1 MIRPGFYGWKI
12 VIASLFC
19 YSTSVGQFTVFALS
33 IFLIPLQAEF
43 GWQRGDI
50 LEATFYLTL
59 TQALMNPVMGRLI
72 DLYGVRKVLI
82 PTMLIYGLLLGAIP
96 FTISDYKH
104 IYFIFAMMG
113 VVGAG
118 SAAIPYLRVA
128 GAWFFRNRGLAF
140 GVTISGGA
148 LGYAYT
154 PILVQYMID
163 HHGWRSGYYA
173 LSTLVLFAALPLAY
187 LMLRNKPADLNLFP
201 DGDLKSQISENSDTE
216 DTLDFHWSDLVKMK
230 IFYQLFVIFLFMTF
244 CLYGLMTNLVPMLN
258 DRGMTSSMAVSVAA
272 ALATS
277 MLFSRIAV
285 GYLLD
290 RYFAPKVAMV
300 CVTFAIFGI
309 ALLASGVTGMGA
321 FVAAIFIGVSIGAEF
336 DILAY
341 LITRYFGLQNF
352 GMVYGI
358 LFSSFL
364 IGVSIGPKSFGEA
377 FDAQGSYYSI
387 LIASCIILAITVLML
402 WRLPK
407 YENIIKSN
415 DENTSKII

>member
-1 MIRPGFYGWKI
+1 
-12 VIASLFC
+12 
-19 YSTSVGQFTVFALS
+19 
-33 IFLIPLQAEF
+33 
-43 GWQRGDI
+43 
-50 LEATFYLTL
+50 
-59 TQALMNPVMGRLI
+59 
-72 DLYGVRKVLI
+72 
-82 PTMLIYGLLLGAIP
+82 
-96 FTISDYKH
+96 
-104 IYFIFAMMG
+104 
-113 VVGAG
+113 
-118 SAAIPYLRVA
+118 
-128 GAWFFRNRGLAF
+128 
-140 GVTISGGA
+140 
-148 LGYAYT
+148 
-154 PILVQYMID
+154 
-163 HHGWRSGYYA
+163 
-173 LSTLVLFAALPLAY
+173 
-187 LMLRNKPADLNLFP
+187 
-201 DGDLKSQISENSDTE
+201 
-216 DTLDFHWSDLVKMK
+216 
-230 IFYQLFVIFLFMTF
+230 
-244 CLYGLMTNLVPMLN
+244 LVPMLN

-364 IGVSIGPKSFGEA
+364 IGVSIGPKAFGEA
-377 FDAQGSYYSI
+377 FDAQGSYYLI

-407 YENIIKSN
+407 YENVIKSN
-415 DENTSKII
+415 DKSILK

>member
-1 MIRPGFYGWKI
+1 M
-12 VIASLFC
+12 
-19 YSTSVGQFTVFALS
+19 
-33 IFLIPLQAEF
+33 
-43 GWQRGDI
+43 
-50 LEATFYLTL
+50 
-59 TQALMNPVMGRLI
+59 
-72 DLYGVRKVLI
+72 
-82 PTMLIYGLLLGAIP
+82 
-96 FTISDYKH
+96 
-104 IYFIFAMMG
+104 
-113 VVGAG
+113 
-118 SAAIPYLRVA
+118 
-128 GAWFFRNRGLAF
+128 
-140 GVTISGGA
+140 
-148 LGYAYT
+148 
-154 PILVQYMID
+154 
-163 HHGWRSGYYA
+163 
-173 LSTLVLFAALPLAY
+173 STLVLCAALPLAY
-187 LMLRNKPADLNLFP
+187 LVLRNKPADLNLFP
-201 DGDLKSQISENSDTE
+201 DGDLKSQISENSDTKNI
-216 DTLDFHWSDLVKMK
+216 LDLHWTDLVKMK

-258 DRGMTSSMAVSVAA
+258 DRGMASSMAVSVAA

-290 RYFAPKVAMV
+290 RYFAPKVAIV
-300 CVTFAIFGI
+300 CVTFSIFGI
-309 ALLASGVTGMGA
+309 ALLASGASGMVA

-364 IGVSIGPKSFGEA
+364 IGVSIGPKSFGEV

-407 YENIIKSN
+407 YENVIESN
-415 DENTSKII
+415 DKNTSEIT